1 MLGHRNSE
9 TSSCTHSCRAWRA
22 KSCLSLVT
30 YRETSDGMENKS
42 RMKCVY
48 KIYEVHAPQIKS
60 KCSSL
65 TTFHYQIYVKTL
77 TDKTFILDVEPS
89 DTIAK
94 SGAYP
99 PINSVLFLRGR
110 SYGMTHLERLQHPEG
125 VDSSLG
131 GPSSSWRYANLRQD
145 FEW

>member
-1 MLGHRNSE
+1 MNIILCRYGSTGGHVLLSCCVEHGGRNRARYRNSE
-9 TSSCTHSCRAWRA
+9 TSSCTNSCRAWRA

-60 KCSSL
+60 KCTSL

-110 SYGMTHLERLQHPEG
+110 SYGMDAP
-125 VDSSLG
+125 
-131 GPSSSWRYANLRQD
+131 
-145 FEW
+145 